1 MEGLQRSFRLLGK
14 SSFPGQ
20 LPNSS
25 DPIPGI
31 WKESQVRR
39 PFSESLP
46 SAPSRTARLTHPE
59 GGPREKPGGNQLGLL
74 TVSARSLRFVGSRTE
89 PNHRLCSG
97 PWMAALALSG
107 LLFPPAAAMS
117 RWGRRLRLVR
127 PPLFFLAA
135 PALGSKSCSP
145 RAKDF
150 RGRVA
155 KAKPESP
162 AGTTRRADEPRFFR
176 APPGFSHSSGA
187 APLEISP
194 VGPTAWRESSQNGGQ
209 GRDRTRVKT
218 RAAQEKW
225 RGGV

>member
-1 MEGLQRSFRLLGK
+1 MLGK

-59 GGPREKPGGNQLGLL
+59 GGPREKPGGNHLGLL
-74 TVSARSLRFVGSRTE
+74 TVCCVLSEADGTKPPPLLRTLDGSAGFIR
-89 PNHRLCSG
+89 
-97 PWMAALALSG
+97 
-107 LLFPPAAAMS
+107 LLFPPAAATS

-135 PALGSKSCSP
+135 PALGNKSCSP
-145 RAKDF
+145 RRKTSAGESRKQSP
-150 RGRVA
+150 
-155 KAKPESP
+155 KAQLE
-162 AGTTRRADEPRFFR
+162 
-176 APPGFSHSSGA
+176 PPGERTSRVSFA
-187 APLEISP
+187 RPLDLATP
-194 VGPTAWRESSQNGGQ
+194 LALPLW
-209 GRDRTRVKT
+209 
-218 RAAQEKW
+218 RAARLGRR
-225 RGGV
+225 RGGSPPRTGTRQGSDQSED